1 MAIVIKPNLKM
12 LPYVILA
19 IIITF
24 IIFDSGAE
32 KENISQEI
40 IIETKEIPE
49 SYEANIDTKEIHLVK
64 SGENLS
70 IIFEKYK
77 VPLNSTYQIFR
88 KDNKGQI
95 KNIQP
100 GDRLEFTWAQ
110 KTLKEIKII
119 KDASTTFLINFL
131 PDEVEIKKIKKN
143 SEKIISFKSGVID
156 SSFYLTGLKENIP
169 ESVIMDLA
177 YIFGWDI
184 DFVFDIREGDRFL
197 LLYETPFIDG
207 VAIENGSIL
216 YAEFYN
222 QGEKYT
228 AVRYKGKNKQW
239 DYFNENGN
247 SLEKAFLRAPLNFAY
262 VSSHFNP
269 NRRHPILNKIRAH
282 NGVDYA
288 AKRGT
293 PIRAT
298 GEGVIKSIGWKSGY
312 GRTIVIKHGGEIT
325 TLYAHME
332 TYNTSLAKGSQV
344 IQGQTIGYVGD
355 SGLATAPHLHYEF
368 EVGKNR
374 TDPLKVSLPSAA
386 PLEDRFIEDF
396 KKMTSNYIDLSKELL
411 SKDPNESIFK

>member
-19 IIITF
+19 IIIAF

-49 SYEANIDTKEIHLVK
+49 SYETNIDTKEIHLVK

-88 KDNKGQI
+88 KDKKGQI

-131 PDEVEIKKIKKN
+131 PDEVEIKKIKKI

-156 SSFYLTGLKENIP
+156 SSFYLTGLKENMP

-222 QGEKYT
+222 QSEKYT

-332 TYNTSLAKGSQV
+332 TYNTSLARGSQV

>member
-1 MAIVIKPNLKM
+1 M
-12 LPYVILA
+12 
-19 IIITF
+19 
-24 IIFDSGAE
+24 
-32 KENISQEI
+32 
-40 IIETKEIPE
+40 
-49 SYEANIDTKEIHLVK
+49 
-64 SGENLS
+64 
-70 IIFEKYK
+70 
-77 VPLNSTYQIFR
+77 
-88 KDNKGQI
+88 
-95 KNIQP
+95 
-100 GDRLEFTWAQ
+100 EFTWAQ

-131 PDEVEIKKIKKN
+131 PDEVEIKKIKKS

-239 DYFNENGN
+239 DYFNENGS

-298 GEGVIKSIGWKSGY
+298 GEGVIKSMGWKNGY

-332 TYNTSLAKGSQV
+332 TYNTSLARGSKV

-368 EVGKNR
+368 EVGKSR

-396 KKMTSNYIDLSKELL
+396 KKISSNYIDLSKKLL